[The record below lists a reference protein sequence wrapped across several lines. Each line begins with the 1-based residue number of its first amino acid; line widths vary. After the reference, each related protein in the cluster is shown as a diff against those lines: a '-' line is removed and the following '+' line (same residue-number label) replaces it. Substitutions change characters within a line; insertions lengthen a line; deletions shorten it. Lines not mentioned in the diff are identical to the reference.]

1 MWWMSV
7 YAFIFTHASVQNQC
21 FQAWRPSNAFVHMI
35 RYAWLDIQVKKR
47 KKNGSVVETFIKN
60 QPLVSRVLEQPQLKF
75 TS

>member
-1 MWWMSV
+1 
-7 YAFIFTHASVQNQC
+7 
-21 FQAWRPSNAFVHMI
+21 MI